1 MKKFQFE
8 LEDILSVRKFQQEQ
22 AESELA
28 KSLAV
33 EQEIQRA
40 LDALAEYQTSIQK
53 QMRGNTSFYDIVNA
67 TQFSGFVRNKSEM
80 LMRRMAEAKVVS
92 DEKRKIVKAAMQ
104 KTETLENLKKSQ
116 QKEYKIE
123 VQKDDDNEID
133 DIVTSRQ

>member
-53 QMRGNTSFYDIVNA
+53 QMRGNTNFYDIVNA

-133 DIVTSRQ
+133 DIITSRQ